1 MAKIL
6 LVDDE
11 DDARCMLA
19 IGLERSGN
27 TVIACANGAD
37 AYDHLTPDIDVV
49 VTDLVMPKMD
59 GIALLR
65 AMAQRDH
72 QAARIV
78 ITSFAD
84 KERVVEALNMG
95 AHYLLE
101 KPFSLSALEQVI
113 AKVLSTASGPMNV
126 ELIFQRQLSALS
138 INERERTLIIYVLK
152 GMPNSQVASLLQ
164 ISEQAVKSA
173 LYALYRK
180 LGISSRGELFHLIF
194 PI

>member
-1 MAKIL
+1 
-6 LVDDE
+6 
-11 DDARCMLA
+11 
-19 IGLERSGN
+19 
-27 TVIACANGAD
+27 
-37 AYDHLTPDIDVV
+37 
-49 VTDLVMPKMD
+49 
-59 GIALLR
+59 
-65 AMAQRDH
+65 
-72 QAARIV
+72 
-78 ITSFAD
+78 
-84 KERVVEALNMG
+84 
-95 AHYLLE
+95 
-101 KPFSLSALEQVI
+101 
-113 AKVLSTASGPMNV
+113 MNV